1 MRKNIIIVICML
13 ALLFT
18 AHGVYATQTIQV
30 ASVCTDTGLSGPAL
44 QENTLFCANGTNI
57 AGSVYQASINLAK
70 QKNIIVGT
78 PTSVVASVDWGG
90 VPVTIVTFT
99 SGLHAEHHTDQFVR
113 IYSPYSNQVYP

>member
-1 MRKNIIIVICML
+1 MRKNIIIIMCML
-13 ALLFT
+13 VLLFT
-18 AHGVYATQTIQV
+18 AHVVYAHSKV

-44 QENTLFCANGTNI
+44 QENTLFCANGTNM

-99 SGLHAEHHTDQFVR
+99 SGLHAEHHADQFVR